1 MSIKCILMDE
11 QSKLI
16 DYADLSFLGSEAS
29 FLIPFEE
36 ATFRQYKK
44 GDKIIFQ
51 VEDKFS
57 QIYDANVS
65 EISYGKILLEEIR
78 NLAPLLHRDVRV
90 EVEMETTVFYS
101 EHGKDIA
108 VDVSLRDLSCGGMRF
123 VCQEELNMDYEY
135 EFMTNWIETPIL
147 IKFKILRKESMNF
160 NLISYGCEFLNLI
173 RVEECLLRSSVFKIQ
188 AMNYRRKR
196 MDEDDAV

>member
-1 MSIKCILMDE
+1 MSIKCILLDE
-11 QSKLI
+11 QSKLV

-36 ATFRQYKK
+36 DTFRQYQK

-65 EISYGKILLEEIR
+65 EISYGKILLGEIR

-90 EVEMETTVFYS
+90 EVEMEATIFYS
-101 EHGKDIA
+101 KDGNNVS

-123 VCQEELNMDYEY
+123 VCREELSFDYEY
-135 EFMTNWIETPIL
+135 EFMTNWTETPIM
-147 IKFKILRKESMNF
+147 IKFKILRKESANY

-188 AMNYRRKR
+188 AMNYKRKR

>member
-1 MSIKCILMDE
+1 MSIKCILLDE
-11 QSKLI
+11 QSKLV

-36 ATFRQYKK
+36 DTFRQYQK

-90 EVEMETTVFYS
+90 EVEMEATIFYS
-101 EHGKDIA
+101 KDGNNVS

-123 VCQEELNMDYEY
+123 VCREELSFDYEY
-135 EFMTNWIETPIL
+135 EFMTNWTETPIM
-147 IKFKILRKESMNF
+147 IKFKILRKESANY

-188 AMNYRRKR
+188 AMNYKRKR